1 MLNKLNFFDL
11 ETIKTFGGFINMGFF
26 SLKQVC
32 SICGNDCGLNRYQI
46 KDKGWCCPK
55 CFKKAGLTMMSP
67 IKTMSAETIKGMI
80 AKKEES
86 LQELKSLTIT
96 KDFGAYIKF
105 DENNRKWFV
114 PDGTFG
120 GVKNPVIY
128 SFDDII
134 AFELLEDGNSI
145 TKGGTG
151 RAIAGGLLFGGVGA
165 IVGGSAGKRKTKSTC
180 TKLQIKITVNSM
192 STPAVYINLIAGETK
207 TDGFIYKTAYSSAQ
221 NILSVLQVI
230 CENNKTLHETM
241 PDSTVS
247 TSSAD
252 EIVKYKNLLDQ
263 GIITQEEFDAKKKQL
278 LGL

>member
-1 MLNKLNFFDL
+1 
-11 ETIKTFGGFINMGFF
+11 MGFF

-55 CFKKAGLTMMSP
+55 CFKKAGLTMASP
-67 IKTMSAETIKGMI
+67 IGAMSAEEIKSLI
-80 AKKEES
+80 ARKEDS
-86 LQELKSLTIT
+86 LQELHSLTIT

-120 GVKNPVIY
+120 GVKNPIIY

-165 IVGGSAGKRKTKSTC
+165 ITGGITGKRKTKSTC
-180 TKLQIKITVNSM
+180 TRLQIKITVNNM
-192 STPAVYINLIAGETK
+192 NTPAVYINLIAGETK
-207 TDGFIYKTAYSSAQ
+207 TDGFVYKTAYNTAQ
-221 NILSVLQVI
+221 NILAVLQVI
-230 CENNKTLHETM
+230 CENNKSAHETT
-241 PDSTVS
+241 PEST
-247 TSSAD
+247 TTPSSAD
-252 EIVKYKNLLDQ
+252 EIMKYKTLLDQ
-263 GIITQEEFDAKKKQL
+263 GIISQEEFDAKKRQL
-278 LGL
+278 LDL

>member
-1 MLNKLNFFDL
+1 
-11 ETIKTFGGFINMGFF
+11 MGFF

-32 SICGNDCGLNRYQI
+32 SVCGQECGLNRFQI
-46 KDKGWCCPK
+46 VNKGWCCSK
-55 CFKKAGLTMMSP
+55 CFKKAGLTMASP
-67 IKTMSAETIKGMI
+67 VGAMSADTIKGII
-80 AKKEES
+80 AKKEEA
-86 LQELKSLTIT
+86 LQELKTLTIT

-114 PDGTFG
+114 PDGVFG
-120 GVKNPVIY
+120 AVKNPIIY

-165 IVGGSAGKRKTKSTC
+165 IVGGNTAKRKTKSTC

-192 STPAVYINLIAGETK
+192 STPAVYVNLIAGETR
-207 TDGFIYKTAYSSAQ
+207 TDGFAYKTAYNSAQ

-230 CENNKTLHETM
+230 CENNKTMHETT
-241 PDSTVS
+241 PESHAT

-252 EIVKYKNLLDQ
+252 EIIKYKNLLDK
-263 GIITQEEFDAKKKQL
+263 GIITQEEFNEKKKQL
-278 LGL
+278 LGI

>member
-1 MLNKLNFFDL
+1 MGL
-11 ETIKTFGGFINMGFF
+11 FG
-26 SLKQVC
+26 K
-32 SICGNDCGLNRYQI
+32 
-46 KDKGWCCPK
+46 KDVG
-55 CFKKAGLTMMSP
+55 
-67 IKTMSAETIKGMI
+67 E
-80 AKKEES
+80 
-86 LQELKSLTIT
+86 QEWRKLTIT

-105 DENNRKWFV
+105 DEINRKWFV
-114 PDGTFG
+114 PDGFFG
-120 GVKNPVIY
+120 GVKNPIIY

-165 IVGGSAGKRKTKSTC
+165 IVGGSTGKRKTKSTC
-180 TKLQIKITVNSM
+180 IKLQIKITVNSM
-192 STPAVYINLIAGETK
+192 SMPAVYINLIAGETK
-207 TDGFIYKTAYSSAQ
+207 TDGFIYKAAYSSAQ

-230 CENNKTLHETM
+230 CENNKTLHETVSE
-241 PDSTVS
+241 STVA

-252 EIVKYKNLLDQ
+252 EILKYKTLLDQ

>member
-1 MLNKLNFFDL
+1 
-11 ETIKTFGGFINMGFF
+11 MGFF

-32 SICGNDCGLNRYQI
+32 SICGEDCGLNRYQI
-46 KDKGWCCPK
+46 KDKGWCCHK

-86 LQELKSLTIT
+86 LQQLKSLTIT
-96 KDFGAYIKF
+96 KDFGSYIKF

-114 PDGTFG
+114 PDGPFG

-151 RAIAGGLLFGGVGA
+151 RAIVGSLFGGVGA
-165 IVGGSAGKRKTKSTC
+165 IVGASTGKRKTKSTC
-180 TKLQIKITVNSM
+180 TKLQIKITVNNM
-192 STPAVYINLIAGETK
+192 STPAVYINLIVSETK

-230 CENNKTLHETM
+230 CENNKTLHETTSE
-241 PDSTVS
+241 STVV

-252 EIVKYKNLLDQ
+252 EIIKYKNLLDQ
-263 GIITQEEFDAKKKQL
+263 GIITQEEFDTKKKQL
-278 LGL
+278 LSL